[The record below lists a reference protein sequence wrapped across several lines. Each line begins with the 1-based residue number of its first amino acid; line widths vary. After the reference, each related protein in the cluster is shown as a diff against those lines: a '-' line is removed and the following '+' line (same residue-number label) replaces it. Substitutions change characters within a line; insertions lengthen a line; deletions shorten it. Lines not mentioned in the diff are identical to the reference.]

1 MKFVAISLLLLTI
14 VVPAISQPL
23 TVLLLP
29 PPLPPVNSDAQDAM
43 VAALPVVWQKLM
55 GKWAVVTFH
64 KESPSIQRAKLEGK
78 LPPDAL
84 TNPYEHADKL
94 CAIEGTKVALWL
106 RVTKAEDK
114 TPRAIEA
121 RLLFPVD
128 ARFETDISETPI
140 TDEER
145 KVFRPISPRTPP
157 TPEMVLAF
165 RLGQWLS
172 EQVKPALESE
182 PTQATAPDLKVAKSL
197 IAEGKWDE
205 AVQTISRIIAVSPQ
219 DPNLYFLLGQAY
231 EGQRK
236 WEDALLEYRRVVQL
250 QPDFLDAWKGIARV
264 AAQRNRWDLVLT
276 AVRQVRKG
284 QESIEPIYLALGAKA
299 ATNLASTAWRQGR
312 DKESEALQKE
322 AIELDTLLIQTATE
336 PAMVLEAA
344 ERFQTNR
351 KWDLAADAL
360 AKLVSQLPLDL
371 SLADRILRMAWVLRR
386 SDLVYQFLLRI
397 ASTKEDWMPSR
408 DVFRI
413 AVGVLDAEA
422 VKLFEQVR
430 NNLASFDATKLT
442 REDLMARLQK
452 VNAEAEQL
460 LKTAHALKAPEIF
473 AKTHN
478 RRLLSY
484 ELFLQATTLLMQWVE
499 QPDDLTRRRSVVLY
513 EFARTELEQVWKEE
527 QRLR

>member
-1 MKFVAISLLLLTI
+1 
-14 VVPAISQPL
+14 
-23 TVLLLP
+23 
-29 PPLPPVNSDAQDAM
+29 
-43 VAALPVVWQKLM
+43 
-55 GKWAVVTFH
+55 
-64 KESPSIQRAKLEGK
+64 
-78 LPPDAL
+78 
-84 TNPYEHADKL
+84 
-94 CAIEGTKVALWL
+94 
-106 RVTKAEDK
+106 
-114 TPRAIEA
+114 
-121 RLLFPVD
+121 
-128 ARFETDISETPI
+128 
-140 TDEER
+140 
-145 KVFRPISPRTPP
+145 
-157 TPEMVLAF
+157 
-165 RLGQWLS
+165 
-172 EQVKPALESE
+172 
-182 PTQATAPDLKVAKSL
+182 
-197 IAEGKWDE
+197 
-205 AVQTISRIIAVSPQ
+205 
-219 DPNLYFLLGQAY
+219 
-231 EGQRK
+231 
-236 WEDALLEYRRVVQL
+236 
-250 QPDFLDAWKGIARV
+250 
-264 AAQRNRWDLVLT
+264 LT

-284 QESIEPIYLALGAKA
+284 QESIEPTYLALGAKA
-299 ATNLASTAWRQGR
+299 ATNLASTAWKQGR

-322 AIELDTLLIQTATE
+322 AIELDTLLIQTTTE

-430 NNLASFDATKLT
+430 NSLASFDATKLT

-513 EFARTELEQVWKEE
+513 EFARTELEQVWREE

>member
-1 MKFVAISLLLLTI
+1 
-14 VVPAISQPL
+14 
-23 TVLLLP
+23 
-29 PPLPPVNSDAQDAM
+29 
-43 VAALPVVWQKLM
+43 
-55 GKWAVVTFH
+55 
-64 KESPSIQRAKLEGK
+64 
-78 LPPDAL
+78 
-84 TNPYEHADKL
+84 
-94 CAIEGTKVALWL
+94 
-106 RVTKAEDK
+106 
-114 TPRAIEA
+114 
-121 RLLFPVD
+121 LLFPVD

-157 TPEMVLAF
+157 TPEIVLAF

-299 ATNLASTAWRQGR
+299 ATNLASTAWKQGR

-513 EFARTELEQVWKEE
+513 EFARTELEQVWREE